1 MVTRVERRP
10 LPVWLAAGLLLAAA
24 LVVPPLRSLGE
35 ASMARQMLVQMPLI
49 VLAGWWM
56 GAAWRR
62 APQASAAGRAR
73 SFVDSFNAGGATGL
87 VIASFTMLLWMLPR
101 SVDAARLD
109 LGWDALKFATLALG
123 LGAAAAISWPRCPPI
138 ARAVIHVEVI
148 ATFVRFGWGYA
159 ASDERLCAAYLQG
172 DQRHAGTLLVVAGLV
187 WAIAVA
193 WRPLFGRVVAPGRVT
208 SRGRV
213 AAPGCVP
220 VTDATSAGDRT
231 RPATR

>member
-1 MVTRVERRP
+1 MVTRGEPGP
-10 LPVWLAAGLLLAAA
+10 LPAWLAAGLLLAAA
-24 LVVPPLRSLGE
+24 LLVPPLRSLGE

-49 VLAGWWM
+49 VLAGWWV

-73 SFVDSFNAGGATGL
+73 GFVDTFNACGATGL

-172 DQRHAGTLLVVAGLV
+172 DQRRAGTLLIVAGLV
-187 WAIAVA
+187 WAIVVA
-193 WRPLFGRVVAPGRVT
+193 WRPLFGRVAGADVAST
-208 SRGRV
+208 ANRG
-213 AAPGCVP
+213 
-220 VTDATSAGDRT
+220 